1 LKPGIFYS
9 KRMMILVDAHLAAI
23 VVLGDLLQE
32 WGNDPCYILWSKSR
46 LTKSMVYVNHI
57 IYFALDRG
65 CGYFS
70 SLCGV
75 LDEFVEASRINC
87 SNHLEPLAFIS
98 HGPKEQIVLKDIC
111 KGKIAGGKAVCKS
124 SFGRVYNRGQRI

>member
-1 LKPGIFYS
+1 MLIIS
-9 KRMMILVDAHLAAI
+9 SILHLIGVVDISHLC
-23 VVLGDLLQE
+23 V
-32 WGNDPCYILWSKSR
+32 
-46 LTKSMVYVNHI
+46 
-57 IYFALDRG
+57 F
-65 CGYFS
+65 
-70 SLCGV
+70 
-75 LDEFVEASRINC
+75 DEFVEASRINC